1 MKGGV
6 IAKLREVAKVRVG
19 GREALCARTVETY
32 AHWTRKFFRDTGKP
46 ASAWVDGDIT
56 AWMGRLAD
64 DGYAWKS
71 RAQALCAIVYVFKN
85 VLGVKVGDLN
95 LPKAPKQ
102 QQTIKV
108 IPSREE
114 LARIF
119 AGLRGQPRLMAGVM
133 YGAGLRVDE
142 CCTLRV
148 KDVDFAG
155 RTIRVH
161 NGKGGKDR
169 LTLLPA
175 ALDEALRRQ
184 VAWRAALHARDCAE
198 GAGFVDLPG
207 RLAVKYP
214 AAPREL
220 GWQFLFPSSVIR
232 GQRRWHAV
240 PEGVQKAMR
249 AAVRA
254 AGLVKPVTPHTLRHA
269 FCTHALQAG
278 NDIATVQQLL
288 GHADVATTMIYMH
301 GDRARGVSPLDAGA
315 LLPAAPLVIGGVR

>member
-6 IAKLREVAKVRVG
+6 IAKLREVAKVRIG
-19 GREALCARTVETY
+19 DREALRARTVETY
-32 AHWTRKFFRDTGKP
+32 SHWVRKFFRDTGKA
-46 ASAWVDGDIT
+46 ASLWTDADIT

-64 DGYAWKS
+64 EGYAWKS
-71 RAQALCAIVYVFKN
+71 RSQALCAIVYVFKH
-85 VLGVKVGDLN
+85 VLVAAIGELN
-95 LPKAPKQ
+95 LPKAPRQ
-102 QQTIKV
+102 QATLKTI
-108 IPSREE
+108 PTREE

-133 YGAGLRVDE
+133 YGAGLRVEE
-142 CCTLRV
+142 CCKLRV
-148 KDVDFAG
+148 KDLDFSA

-161 NGKGGKDR
+161 DGKGGKDR
-169 LTLLPA
+169 LTLLPE
-175 ALDEALRRQ
+175 ALDPALRRQ
-184 VAWRAALHARDCAE
+184 VAWRAALHDRDVAE
-198 GAGFVDLPG
+198 GAGFVELPG
-207 RLAVKYP
+207 YRS
-214 AAPREL
+214 AAREL
-220 GWQFLFPSSVIR
+220 GWQFLFPSAVIR
-232 GQRRWHAV
+232 EQRRWHAV

-254 AGLVKPVTPHTLRHA
+254 AGLTKPVTPHTLRHA

-315 LLPAAPLVIGGVR
+315 LLPAMPMQIGGVGR